1 VPDQLDLSA
10 LFLYAVILSAASFQ
24 ANGMRNCPVL
34 VRSLGPLVNSRS
46 VGMPVYFDRFELS
59 ASTSDNSC
67 MSGSPAISPSDSIR
81 AEKRAAAGNSV
92 VAAIVITGLKIAV
105 GFTTGSLG
113 ILSEAAHSGLDLI
126 ASLLTFF
133 SVGVS
138 DKPADADHQY
148 GHGKVENFSAFVET
162 ALLLIT
168 CAWIIYEAGLRLF
181 FRHIEIEPSPAAFGV
196 MLFSMAV
203 DWWRSRAL
211 GRIATK
217 YDSQALEADALHFST
232 DIWSA
237 GVVVVGLFLVLLGR
251 NYRLDWLRDAD
262 PIAAL
267 FVAGVVV
274 SVSWRLARRT
284 VDALLDAAPPGVRSQ
299 IYDAVLRVP
308 GVIEVDRVRI
318 RRAGNRY
325 FADLAVGLARTVTFQ
340 RSGQLATAV
349 TESVRRILPDAD
361 VTVQPLPRAQRSE
374 NIFDR
379 IRAVATHKNLN
390 VHDISVQDLAGHL
403 HVEQHIELDE
413 RMTLKQAH
421 DQVTELEAD
430 MRRDVPEIADI
441 LTHIESEPATIET
454 PEELVGDAELEH
466 RLRTV
471 AAQFPEILDVHEF
484 IFKRVRGRLYLSCH
498 CTLSDSLTLAR
509 VHDIQ
514 TELEIRF
521 KQDAPELFRVL
532 IHPEP
537 STDNRR

>member
-1 VPDQLDLSA
+1 MARFAVSA
-10 LFLYAVILSAASFQ
+10 FS
-24 ANGMRNCPVL
+24 GD
-34 VRSLGPLVNSRS
+34 NSR
-46 VGMPVYFDRFELS
+46 
-59 ASTSDNSC
+59 
-67 MSGSPAISPSDSIR
+67 MSGTPALSPSDLMR
-81 AEKRAAAGNSV
+81 AEKRAVAGNSV
-92 VAAIVITGLKIAV
+92 LAALVITGLKLVV
-105 GFTTGSLG
+105 GVNTGSLG

-126 ASLLTFF
+126 ASILTFF
-133 SVGVS
+133 SVRVS

-162 ALLLIT
+162 GLLLLT
-168 CAWIIYEAGLRLF
+168 CAWIIYEAALRIF
-181 FRHIEIEPSPAAFGV
+181 FHHIEIEPSIAAFAV
-196 MLFSMAV
+196 MVFSMIV

-211 GRIATK
+211 GRIANK

-237 GVVVVGLFLVLLGR
+237 GVVVLGLVLVLVGR
-251 NYRLDWLRDAD
+251 TYQISWLADSD

-267 FVAGVVV
+267 FVAGVVI

-284 VDALLDAAPPGVRSQ
+284 IDALLDAAPAGVRSQ
-299 IYDAVLRVP
+299 IYDAVSRVE
-308 GVIEVDRVRI
+308 GVLEVDRVRI

-325 FADLAVGLARTVTFQ
+325 FADLAVGLARNVTFQ
-340 RSGQLATAV
+340 RSGQLVSAV
-349 TESVRRILPDAD
+349 TESVRRVLPDAD
-361 VTVQPLPRAQRSE
+361 VTVQPLPRAQRTE

-379 IRAVATHKNLN
+379 IRAVATRRNLN
-390 VHDISVQDLAGHL
+390 VHDISVQDLAGRL

-413 RMTLKQAH
+413 RMTLKEAH

-430 MRRDVPEIADI
+430 MRQDVPEISEI
-441 LTHIESEPATIET
+441 LTHIESEPATIER

-466 RLRTV
+466 RLKAV
-471 AAQFPEILDVHEF
+471 AAQFPEILDVHDF
-484 IFKRVRGRLYLSCH
+484 IFKRVRGRLYVSCH
-498 CTLSDSLTLAR
+498 CTLSDSLSLSR

>member
-1 VPDQLDLSA
+1 
-10 LFLYAVILSAASFQ
+10 
-24 ANGMRNCPVL
+24 M
-34 VRSLGPLVNSRS
+34 
-46 VGMPVYFDRFELS
+46 
-59 ASTSDNSC
+59 
-67 MSGSPAISPSDSIR
+67 R

-92 VAAIVITGLKIAV
+92 LAAIVITGLKIVV
-105 GFTTGSLG
+105 GITTGSLG

-126 ASLLTFF
+126 AALITFF

-148 GHGKVENFSAFVET
+148 GHGKIENFSAFVET
-162 ALLLIT
+162 GLLLVT
-168 CAWIIYEAGLRLF
+168 CAWIIYEAAVRLF
-181 FRHIEIEPSPAAFGV
+181 FRHIEIEPSIAAFAV
-196 MLFSMAV
+196 MIVSMAV
-203 DWWRSRAL
+203 DWWRSRVL

-217 YDSQALEADALHFST
+217 YDSQALEADALHFSA

-237 GVVVVGLFLVLLGR
+237 GVVVVGLLLVLAGR
-251 NYRLDWLRDAD
+251 TYHVEWLRDSD
-262 PIAAL
+262 PVAAL

-299 IYDAVLRVP
+299 IQDAVSRVD
-308 GVIEVDRVRI
+308 GVLEVDRVRI
-318 RRAGNRY
+318 RRAGSRY
-325 FADLAVGLARTVTFQ
+325 FADLTVGLARSVTFQ
-340 RSGQLATAV
+340 RSDQLVTAV
-349 TESVRRILPDAD
+349 GDAVHRILPDAD
-361 VTVQPLPRAQRSE
+361 VTVQPLPRAQHSE

-379 IRAVATHKNLN
+379 IRGVATLKNLN
-390 VHDISVQDLAGHL
+390 VHDISVQDLTGRL

-430 MRRDVPEIADI
+430 MRRDVPEISDI

-454 PEELVGDAELEH
+454 SEEVVSDARLEQH
-466 RLRTV
+466 LKAV
-471 AAQFPEILDVHEF
+471 AEQFPEILDVHEF
-484 IFKRVRGRLYLSCH
+484 VIKRVRGRLYISCH
-498 CTLSDSLTLAR
+498 CTLPDDLSLAR

-521 KQDAPELFRVL
+521 KQDSPQLFRVL

>member
-1 VPDQLDLSA
+1 MTQSFDSLVPFCL
-10 LFLYAVILSAASFQ
+10 
-24 ANGMRNCPVL
+24 P
-34 VRSLGPLVNSRS
+34 
-46 VGMPVYFDRFELS
+46 
-59 ASTSDNSC
+59 SDNSR
-67 MSGSPAISPSDSIR
+67 MSGAPAITPSEQIR
-81 AEKRAAAGNSV
+81 AEKRAVAGNSV
-92 VAAIVITGLKIAV
+92 WAAVVITALKVIV
-105 GFTTGSLG
+105 GITTGSLG

-126 ASLLTFF
+126 AALLTFF
-133 SVGVS
+133 SVGVA

-162 ALLLIT
+162 GLLLLT
-168 CAWIIYEAGLRLF
+168 CAWIIYEAALRLF
-181 FRHIEIEPSPAAFGV
+181 FRRIDIEPSFAAIAV
-196 MLFSMAV
+196 MLFSMGV

-211 GRIATK
+211 SRIANK

-237 GVVVVGLFLVLLGR
+237 GVVILGLVLVMAGR
-251 NYRLDWLRDAD
+251 YYHIEWLRDAD

-284 VDALLDAAPPGVRSQ
+284 IDALLDAAPPGVRSQ
-299 IYDAVLRVP
+299 IYDAVSHVE
-308 GVIEVDRVRI
+308 GVLEVDRVRI

-340 RSGQLATAV
+340 RSGQLASAV

-361 VTVQPLPRAQRSE
+361 VTVQPLPRAQHSE

-379 IRAVATHKNLN
+379 IRAVATHHNLN
-390 VHDISVQDLAGHL
+390 VHDISVQDLAGKL

-413 RMTLKQAH
+413 RMTLKEAH

-466 RLRTV
+466 RLRAV
-471 AAQFPEILDVHEF
+471 AAQFPEIIDVHDF

-498 CTLSDSLTLAR
+498 CTLSDSLSLAR
-509 VHDIQ
+509 VHEIQ